1 MRPHAKEL
9 EGYCIVREVSANRS
23 ALRTNDKYRVYEWM
37 EGGNAMKT
45 WTHQSRGTLTSSNLI
60 NFQRSGIF
68 SSPRIIQRNHHLGI
82 EECIKDPEPTC
93 NYRSIE

>member
-45 WTHQSRGTLTSSNLI
+45 WTHQSRGSRTLFRI
-60 NFQRSGIF
+60 NFGVYLHF
-68 SSPRIIQRNHHLGI
+68 YTN
-82 EECIKDPEPTC
+82 
-93 NYRSIE
+93 